1 MKNELISK
9 LISNIAWNVKTWS
22 KRKLDKSDLYYVIEQ
37 ANWAVTEVAK
47 DVFEY
52 LKDINVEVIASAKFV
67 NKNKLI
73 HFGSLNVFL
82 QDKNI
87 YKRKGKKVIVT
98 CFHIVDSDS
107 RKYELKKRDSYVEK
121 WHTSCVITKN
131 KMISLGISEEKIA
144 VIPIGV
150 NGKNYAPCT
159 LLEKEKRRA
168 QLSIENDTIVLG
180 YFQKDG
186 NGWGEGN
193 EPKLIKGP
201 DVFCNVVEKLAHKY
215 KIHVIL
221 SGPARGYVKR
231 RLEAMRVPFSHF
243 VFEEAKQVADLY
255 KVIDIYMVT
264 SREEGGPRAILE
276 SMASGVPIISTRV
289 GQAPDIIRDG
299 ENGILVD
306 IEDESA
312 LVDAFERI
320 VNTEVLR
327 KTLIRN
333 GFETAKKY
341 DSVRIAELYKEKLYC
356 G

>member
-1 MKNELISK
+1 MKSELIEK
-9 LISNIAWNVKTWS
+9 FISNIKWNMKTWIE
-22 KRKLDKSDLYYVIEQ
+22 RKFDRSDLYYVIEQ

-47 DVFEY
+47 DVLEH
-52 LKDINVEVIASAKFV
+52 LNDVNVEVVSSAKFV
-67 NKNKLI
+67 NRNRLI

-82 QDKNI
+82 QDKSV
-87 YKRKGKKVIVT
+87 YKRNGKRVIVT

-107 RKYELKKRDSYVEK
+107 RKYELKRKDPYVEK
-121 WHTSCVITKN
+121 WHTSCTITKN
-131 KMISLGISEEKIA
+131 KMISLGISEEKIEI
-144 VIPIGV
+144 IPIGI
-150 NGKNYAPCT
+150 NGKNYGPCT
-159 LLEKEKRRA
+159 LLEKESRKK
-168 QLSIENDTIVLG
+168 QMLIEDDAIVLG

-201 DVFCNVVEKLAHKY
+201 DVFCNVVEKLAPKY

-231 RLEAMRVPFSHF
+231 RLTESEVPFSHF

-255 KVIDIYMVT
+255 KIIDIYMVT

-276 SMASGVPIISTRV
+276 SMASGVPIISTKV
-289 GQAPDIIRDG
+289 GQAPDIIKNG

-306 IEDESA
+306 VEDEDA

-320 VNTEVLR
+320 VNTEELR
-327 KTLIRN
+327 EKLIKN
-333 GFETAKKY
+333 GLGTAKEY
-341 DSVRIAELYKEKLYC
+341 DSAKIAELYKERLYC